1 MPFPFVRWS
10 EGVWEEKPHSQ
21 GAGVHLRPGSGRGAQ
36 REDRSVQRTRSAL
49 SPQARS
55 TRRWREAGPRDMGM
69 EDGGEEAPDVRL
81 RVKPGWR
88 EGSVRSWSSNPDRP
102 LLGLVG

>member
-1 MPFPFVRWS
+1 MSGKKNLR
-10 EGVWEEKPHSQ
+10 G
-21 GAGVHLRPGSGRGAQ
+21 GVHLCPGSGRGAQ

-69 EDGGEEAPDVRL
+69 EDGGGGREAEGEIRL
-81 RVKPGWR
+81 
-88 EGSVRSWSSNPDRP
+88 EGGER
-102 LLGLVG
+102 

>member
-1 MPFPFVRWS
+1 MSGKKNLR
-10 EGVWEEKPHSQ
+10 G
-21 GAGVHLRPGSGRGAQ
+21 GVHLCPGSGRGAQ

-69 EDGGEEAPDVRL
+69 EDGGEDVRL
-81 RVKPGWR
+81 RVKSGWR

>member
-1 MPFPFVRWS
+1 
-10 EGVWEEKPHSQ
+10 
-21 GAGVHLRPGSGRGAQ
+21 
-36 REDRSVQRTRSAL
+36 
-49 SPQARS
+49 
-55 TRRWREAGPRDMGM
+55 MGM